1 MKEIFTIYDS
11 ICAHYSSKNDLIGNA
26 PQINN
31 NIDEFLYRNLKT
43 NGNIDPIKLVLLIGL
58 VHQKNKEETK
68 FSNTDE
74 RKHYGIYYT
83 DYSIAKLIAK
93 EALTNAPTH
102 ELINYKFLEPCSGIG
117 IFALAYLDYIIENNP
132 LAKHNIQGII
142 NNIFFADL
150 DIEAINIAKKLLPL
164 YIAFKYQSKVRINE
178 HNFYIGNILFDIEN
192 GAIVKK
198 DPKDIFGIKNGFDV
212 VLTNPPY
219 KLLKENID
227 KYSEDHSKSGDLPAK
242 KLVEYIKQKEIY
254 KLNEGTLNYYKIFVE
269 EIITNYTNDT
279 GLIGLLIPITLLSD
293 KQSKKL
299 RKKILENFK
308 LSNIYIIPEKN
319 SFFPDICQAFCFFA
333 LDKSLKGEFLEINP
347 SCITPNDFNNYCF
360 KISLKEIKQVSDS
373 MPVIIEEKKGW
384 DILNKL
390 EKNPKLRYFNSIHNL
405 RGELD
410 LTLDKLFIT
419 DQKTD
424 FPLLRGNNISEF
436 RYDFGELYVKQEFLN
451 KLNGKRK
458 YVGQQR
464 LVCQQISNIHSQKRL
479 KFTKIPSSIILGNSC
494 NFISIENNLI
504 DFAEISLDYML
515 GLLNSLVLDWR
526 FKITNSNNHVSNY
539 EISELPIA
547 IPSASQKETIE
558 KLVKNN
564 QKFPSTVNKARLNM
578 EIFKLYQLDDTETSY
593 ILDKYTDNELTESI
607 KDSFLYAI

>member
-1 MKEIFTIYDS
+1 
-11 ICAHYSSKNDLIGNA
+11 L
-26 PQINN
+26 
-31 NIDEFLYRNLKT
+31 
-43 NGNIDPIKLVLLIGL
+43 
-58 VHQKNKEETK
+58 
-68 FSNTDE
+68 
-74 RKHYGIYYT
+74 
-83 DYSIAKLIAK
+83 
-93 EALTNAPTH
+93 
-102 ELINYKFLEPCSGIG
+102 
-117 IFALAYLDYIIENNP
+117 
-132 LAKHNIQGII
+132 
-142 NNIFFADL
+142 
-150 DIEAINIAKKLLPL
+150 
-164 YIAFKYQSKVRINE
+164 
-178 HNFYIGNILFDIEN
+178 
-192 GAIVKK
+192 
-198 DPKDIFGIKNGFDV
+198 
-212 VLTNPPY
+212 
-219 KLLKENID
+219 
-227 KYSEDHSKSGDLPAK
+227 
-242 KLVEYIKQKEIY
+242 
-254 KLNEGTLNYYKIFVE
+254 
-269 EIITNYTNDT
+269 
-279 GLIGLLIPITLLSD
+279 
-293 KQSKKL
+293 
-299 RKKILENFK
+299 
-308 LSNIYIIPEKN
+308 
-319 SFFPDICQAFCFFA
+319 
-333 LDKSLKGEFLEINP
+333 
-347 SCITPNDFNNYCF
+347 
-360 KISLKEIKQVSDS
+360 
-373 MPVIIEEKKGW
+373 
-384 DILNKL
+384 
-390 EKNPKLRYFNSIHNL
+390 
-405 RGELD
+405 
-410 LTLDKLFIT
+410 
-419 DQKTD
+419 